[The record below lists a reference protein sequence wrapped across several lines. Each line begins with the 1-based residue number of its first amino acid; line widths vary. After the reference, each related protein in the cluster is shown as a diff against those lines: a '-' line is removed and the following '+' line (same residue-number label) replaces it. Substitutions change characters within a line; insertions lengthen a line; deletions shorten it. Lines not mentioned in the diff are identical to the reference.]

1 MTCPDQSFFTAF
13 AAANGQVHLY
23 LMNFKKGS
31 QITADKLRLENKK
44 SFKIIQTLPLN
55 TMNSLLAGLEVGESS

>member
-1 MTCPDQSFFTAF
+1 MTCADQSFFTAF
-13 AAANGQVHLY
+13 VLKDYAVNMY

-31 QITADKLRLENKK
+31 QITKEKLTLENKK

-55 TMNSLLAGLEVGESS
+55 LMQPVE